1 GLEWRHLPMSRVMR
15 RLLSQM
21 ALVARALHGEIPIQP
36 AVARSLVVRRA
47 AFHVVLRVEVRTR
60 VARAAD
66 GVNRREN
73 AVIPHSLEWRE
84 RPMQSEEPVETD
96 RALRRTCGCPQ
107 GAWPRSRDVRSHLVV
122 RDLTVRHY
130 DVQRVRRATL
140 EEHDQHFAARIP
152 VERRALQQ
160 ILRE

>member
-36 AVARSLVVRRA
+36 DVPLSLVVGRA
-47 AFHVVLRVEVRTR
+47 ACHVCLRFEVRTR

-84 RPMQSEEPVETD
+84 RRMQAEEPVDID
-96 RALRRTCGCPQ
+96 RAPRSRCGCPT
-107 GAWPRSRDVRSHLVV
+107 G
-122 RDLTVRHY
+122 
-130 DVQRVRRATL
+130 
-140 EEHDQHFAARIP
+140 
-152 VERRALQQ
+152 RAL
-160 ILRE
+160 